1 MSPLSLPLSA
11 LVFVLLACSPK
22 QTTIPAPGT
31 DGTERALAPAGTG
44 TTAQAGS
51 GGPALPSAPA
61 AATAAPPPATPAPA
75 SPAADAPGSPAPAP
89 AAASAPAT
97 PVTHPA
103 AVAQPEVECR
113 SVDDCTTTL
122 YESGGCCPM
131 LCHPRAL
138 SKKAAAAQMKVQMQC
153 QNLRAC
159 PQPLCR
165 PPRFQSV
172 LACVAG
178 QCVHRRVGGPE
189 EAQP

>member
-1 MSPLSLPLSA
+1 M
-11 LVFVLLACSPK
+11 
-22 QTTIPAPGT
+22 
-31 DGTERALAPAGTG
+31 DE
-44 TTAQAGS
+44 
-51 GGPALPSAPA
+51 
-61 AATAAPPPATPAPA
+61 
-75 SPAADAPGSPAPAP
+75 
-89 AAASAPAT
+89 
-97 PVTHPA
+97 
-103 AVAQPEVECR
+103 
-113 SVDDCTTTL
+113 CTTTL

-178 QCVHRRVGGPE
+178 QCVHRRTGGPE